1 MQDVDVEQQLGY
13 CSRCG
18 QACSLMGAPMICPVC
33 LLKLDAECRGVELTV
48 NYNVKDWMER
58 CTSREHGDPVLCK
71 NLRPT
76 ILKSLAEAKD
86 HKVRSGELETGKD
99 RPC

>member
-1 MQDVDVEQQLGY
+1 MT
-13 CSRCG
+13 
-18 QACSLMGAPMICPVC
+18 CPVC

-48 NYNVKDWMER
+48 KYNVKDRIER

-86 HKVRSGELETGKD
+86 PKVRSGELETGKD

>member
-1 MQDVDVEQQLGY
+1 V
-13 CSRCG
+13 
-18 QACSLMGAPMICPVC
+18 
-33 LLKLDAECRGVELTV
+33 DAECRGVELTV

>member
-1 MQDVDVEQQLGY
+1 
-13 CSRCG
+13 
-18 QACSLMGAPMICPVC
+18 MICPVC
-33 LLKLDAECRGVELTV
+33 LLKLDAECRGAELTV
-48 NYNVKDWMER
+48 KYNVKDWMER
-58 CTSREHGDPVLCK
+58 CTSREHGDPVLCN

-76 ILKSLAEAKD
+76 ILKSLAEGKD